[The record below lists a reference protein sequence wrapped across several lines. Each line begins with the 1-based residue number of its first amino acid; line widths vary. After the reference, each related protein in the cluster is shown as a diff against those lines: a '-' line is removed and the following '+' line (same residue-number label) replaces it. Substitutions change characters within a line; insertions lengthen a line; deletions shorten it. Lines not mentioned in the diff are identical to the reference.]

1 VGTALKTISARI
13 TKSTSDLEELG
24 EDYSD
29 LADGMSKYREEIKAM
44 SGVDIMI
51 NDNTYKD
58 VYDIFKELSQVWDQL
73 SQTQQARISEILG
86 GTRGLTVISS
96 IMQNFGDAE
105 KALAD
110 ATNAA
115 GTAAKANEVVMDTT
129 EKKIEQL
136 KTSAQVLARD
146 VLSSDLTKGIVDF
159 GTKAIEVID
168 NLVNKF
174 GALPVAI
181 GALTGLD
188 LIKNLGKIIKVLKS
202 SEILSALTMTTGAA
216 TGITSLG
223 DVAAATSLKFEAMA
237 ASIGVSTTALA
248 TFLGVIGGVALVVGA
263 AAIAYDALTTTFDEA
278 AKSADEARQNYEQT
292 QSEIQSIQNELQ
304 STGSRI
310 DELNAKG
317 GLTLVEQ
324 NELDKLYETESSLE
338 RQLAY
343 KQQIAQ
349 VEAEAAANA
358 ARSALENEG
367 FMAFGGGQTVKHG
380 FWNDILYSVGQ
391 SMAMSTSGKMAA
403 FDGGKTAELVKE
415 NQSESV
421 NIIEATIRKQE
432 TLNDL
437 QERQG
442 EIVDH
447 NSEEYKNNQD
457 QISEFA
463 TQISDNWSLIDQY
476 RQSIVDAGLAE
487 ASGFKEIIEQINHL
501 EKLRAGYEE
510 RGDDGQ
516 WVLTELGKRA
526 EALEKVQSFLSRPT
540 LSGSFDALRE
550 ALSNKHDL
558 SLYAIMA
565 QFPELTAAA
574 QAAGVNIIDVIN
586 SIKAEMGLLDFDEVR
601 NQLKGALD
609 VSDFSSDSQK
619 WLKDGWSNWID
630 SLSGEEIELLYSIK
644 QSNDTSAWTMDD
656 WMSALDAAKTTSAET
671 SEAVSA
677 TLEEMQ
683 TGFEEASEAASKF
696 YTALSESASDTGLST
711 DSIQAIKD
719 MFSDLDG
726 YNAFDLFE
734 KTTTGVRLNTQAL
747 QELNDEYERHTKT
760 EMQNELEALINEYNT
775 ATEALSNYTA
785 GTEEY
790 NNALA
795 NVNGLEAQI
804 ESALEL
810 QAQYEGLTSAY
821 NKFVQAQSSGDN
833 RDAYANIG
841 DSYENVK
848 ELIDLGWVS
857 DSEVT
862 EYLDLMLAAS
872 ARTSD
877 VYADFDRLTQ
887 KIAGTDFS
895 IMDFFQYDEDSEKL
909 SSDGLY
915 NFLDA
920 VDTLDDSL
928 VQVGDDGSYAFDW
941 TASDLQRVSEL
952 TGMSVESIQ
961 LLEQAMKDAG
971 MNVNIDTP
979 LSALQSFKETAQE
992 SADQLTRLGLTDI
1005 SFDIDST
1012 DLDSINSQITEVQ
1025 SILDGM
1031 RNSDGTINME
1041 LAGAEEAVQVLGAL
1055 EAEKLSL
1062 EYPTLMS
1069 VDVNS
1074 STAEGDLN
1082 MLLGLLQSF
1091 AAADATAKLGIDDGQ
1106 AQADADALLAQIQS
1120 MEAVIPADLNL
1131 DTTSADS
1138 LLASLQS
1145 MDPSVFVT
1153 YFADT
1158 EDTDAEDAK
1167 SDGGNRT
1174 TTYTPETGLIDAVNA
1189 VTYGGTRTVTYTPNT
1204 SNLPTYFSS
1213 ITRYVNYVAR
1223 GDTGRGGA
1231 YGTARFSGTAHAR
1244 GTAMAHGYWGTKN
1257 SGVALGGEL
1266 GTELLVRDGH
1276 YYTIGENG
1284 AGFFNYKKGD
1294 IIFNAEQTEQIFKYG
1309 RIKYGKNRGNALA
1322 TGTAFDSGSGGKRR
1336 RKTSSTTSLGS
1347 SSSSSSS
1354 SNSYKSSSSY
1364 NGNKTASS
1372 KASSSADDFAEDL
1385 DWIEVL
1391 LDRIER
1397 RIKSLARIAGS
1408 TFKSLTTRTS
1418 ALGEE
1423 IATVADKIDYQQ
1435 QAYDEYM
1442 HAAETISLDE
1452 SYKALVR
1459 EGKINLETIT
1469 DKELN
1474 EKIKQYKDLYDKALD
1489 ASDAVDE
1496 LHESMAQLY
1505 QDNFDNVQE
1514 EYNNQLKL
1522 YEHLTNTYQNGIEQL
1537 EQKGYLISTE
1547 YYTALSNVEKQNIS
1561 ILNKQLDDMVD
1572 AMSEA
1577 MNSGEIEMY
1586 SSAWYSMQAEINGVK
1601 EAIDE
1606 ANTSLLEYAKT
1617 MREVEWGYFDF
1628 VQDRISQLT
1637 QESNFLIDLLD
1648 RDELFDD
1655 GGKLTDAGMATLGL
1669 RGQNYNILMAQAD
1682 QYRDEMLKVNK
1693 QLADDPYNTE
1703 ILKRREELLKLQ
1715 QESISAAEDERDA
1728 IIDLVHN
1735 GIDKQL
1741 DALKTLIDQYN
1752 DSLSSAKS
1760 LHDYQAKIEEQSKN
1774 IASLEKQ
1781 LSAYSGDTSEEGR
1794 LNVQKLRSSLDD
1806 ARSDLEETQ
1815 YDRYI
1820 SDQKQLLDDLYTDYE
1835 LALNERFD

>member
-1 VGTALKTISARI
+1 MSAAINTAKLQVALSGGKANFF
-13 TKSTSDLEELG
+13 EEL
-24 EDYSD
+24 
-29 LADGMSKYREEIKAM
+29 A
-44 SGVDIMI
+44 
-51 NDNTYKD
+51 
-58 VYDIFKELSQVWDQL
+58 
-73 SQTQQARISEILG
+73 ISLG
-86 GTRGLTVISS
+86 AS
-96 IMQNFGDAE
+96 E
-105 KALAD
+105 
-110 ATNAA
+110 
-115 GTAAKANEVVMDTT
+115 TAA
-129 EKKIEQL
+129 
-136 KTSAQVLARD
+136 S
-146 VLSSDLTKGIVDF
+146 G
-159 GTKAIEVID
+159 
-168 NLVNKF
+168 LVA
-174 GALPVAI
+174 ALGPVA
-181 GALTGLD
+181 A
-188 LIKNLGKIIKVLKS
+188 
-202 SEILSALTMTTGAA
+202 ILAVIAGSAL
-216 TGITSLG
+216 
-223 DVAAATSLKFEAMA
+223 V
-237 ASIGVSTTALA
+237 
-248 TFLGVIGGVALVVGA
+248 
-263 AAIAYDALTTTFDEA
+263 YDALTTTFDEA
-278 AKSADEARQNYEQT
+278 AKSADEARQKYEQT
-292 QSEIQSIQNELQ
+292 QSEIQSIQGELQ
-304 STGSRI
+304 TTGSRI

-391 SMAMSTSGKMAA
+391 SMAMSTSGQMAA

-437 QERQG
+437 QERQS

-463 TQISDNWSLIDQY
+463 TQISENWGLIDQY

-487 ASGFKEIIEQINHL
+487 ASGFKEIVDQIDHL

-609 VSDFSSDSQK
+609 VSGFSSDSQK
-619 WLKDGWSNWID
+619 WLQEGWSNWID

-656 WMSALDAAKTTSAET
+656 WMTALETAKTTSAET

-726 YNAFDLFE
+726 YNALDLFE

-795 NVNGLEAQI
+795 HVNGLEAQI

-841 DSYENVK
+841 DSYEKVQ

-872 ARTSD
+872 ARTGD

-920 VDTLDDSL
+920 VDALDDSL
-928 VQVGDDGSYAFDW
+928 VQIGDDGAYAFDW
-941 TASDLQRVSEL
+941 SAADLQRVSDL
-952 TGMSVESIQ
+952 TGMTVESIQ
-961 LLEQAMKDAG
+961 ILEQAMKEAG

-992 SADQLTRLGLTDI
+992 SADQLTRLGLTDM

-1012 DLDSINSQITEVQ
+1012 DLDSINTQITEVQ

-1138 LLASLQS
+1138 LLASLQR

-1174 TTYTPETGLIDAVNA
+1174 TTYTPDTGLIDAVNA
-1189 VTYGGTRTVTYTPNT
+1189 VTDGGTRTVTYTPNT
-1204 SNLPTYFSS
+1204 RNLPTYFPS
-1213 ITRYVNYVAR
+1213 ITRYVHYVAD
-1223 GDTGRGGA
+1223 GDTQA
-1231 YGTARFSGTAHAR
+1231 YGTARASGTAHAR

-1336 RKTSSTTSLGS
+1336 RKTSSTYSPGS

-1397 RIKSLARIAGS
+1397 RIKSLARIAES

-1418 ALGEE
+1418 TLGEE
-1423 IATVADKIDYQQ
+1423 IATVADKIDYQH

-1489 ASDAVDE
+1489 ARDAVDE

-1522 YEHLTNTYQNGIEQL
+1522 YEHLTNTYQNGVEQL

-1572 AMSEA
+1572 AMSDA
-1577 MNSGEIEMY
+1577 MNSGEIEEY
-1586 SSAWYSMQAEINGVK
+1586 SSAW
-1601 EAIDE
+1601 
-1606 ANTSLLEYAKT
+1606 L
-1617 MREVEWGYFDF
+1617 
-1628 VQDRISQLT
+1628 IS
-1637 QESNFLIDLLD
+1637 
-1648 RDELFDD
+1648 
-1655 GGKLTDAGMATLGL
+1655 ATPFGNK
-1669 RGQNYNILMAQAD
+1669 R
-1682 QYRDEMLKVNK
+1682 NK
-1693 QLADDPYNTE
+1693 QF
-1703 ILKRREELLKLQ
+1703 I
-1715 QESISAAEDERDA
+1715 
-1728 IIDLVHN
+1728 
-1735 GIDKQL
+1735 
-1741 DALKTLIDQYN
+1741 
-1752 DSLSSAKS
+1752 
-1760 LHDYQAKIEEQSKN
+1760 
-1774 IASLEKQ
+1774 
-1781 LSAYSGDTSEEGR
+1781 
-1794 LNVQKLRSSLDD
+1794 
-1806 ARSDLEETQ
+1806 
-1815 YDRYI
+1815 
-1820 SDQKQLLDDLYTDYE
+1820 
-1835 LALNERFD
+1835 